1 MSWTQILLLAAIAYA
16 FKVVGLVVLGGRE
29 LRGAALSA
37 VSLLPPALL
46 AGLVA
51 VQTFAVGRSLEVDAR
66 AVGVA
71 FAAVGVWRRWPF
83 VVIVVG
89 AAAVTAAVRAVA

>member
-1 MSWTQILLLAAIAYA
+1 MSWLQILVLAAIAYA
-16 FKVVGLVVLGGRE
+16 FKAVGLVVLGGRE
-29 LRGAALSA
+29 LTGPALRA

-51 VQTFAVGRSLEVDAR
+51 VQTFTDGRSLELDAR
-66 AVGVA
+66 VVGLA
-71 FAAVGVWRRWPF
+71 FAGIGVWRRWPF

-89 AAAVTAAVRAVA
+89 AAAVTAAVRAIA